1 MKYPAHI
8 CFDENSNKTVQTVK
22 GHCKAVA
29 EYSGSSL
36 KQVNLYHA
44 AYLAGLLHDIGKA
57 QKKFAEYIEKASKKE
72 DVKKGSVIHTFQGCR
87 FILELNHKKGNALS
101 ENAICDELIAYA
113 IGAHHGLFDC
123 KGIHKDHGFQHRMT
137 EEGTGYTEAHQYLLS
152 EILSESDLNRM
163 LQRARNEL
171 KTVLVII
178 SRMQQEGFLNYCDN
192 ARLDESES
200 GLRIA
205 QDTYFYM
212 GLTARLLLSSV
223 IEGDRRD
230 TAAFMNGTEYPVFVG
245 YMENKMLFWKEQL
258 KAMEEKLLSFP
269 TDTPIQQARRGIS
282 DICRNAASGKQG
294 VYRLNVPTGAGKT
307 LSSLHFALAH
317 AAKYG
322 MNRII
327 FTAPLLTIIDQNA
340 AVIRSYLKDDSIVLE
355 HHTNLS
361 DELADYQK
369 GEEKSSCSSGGKDEL
384 EKRELLAESWNAPV
398 IITSMVQLLQ
408 TFFSGKTSSIRRF
421 QALCNSVIVI
431 DEAQA
436 VPGNMLSLFN
446 LMINYLSE
454 ICGATILLC
463 SATQPYF
470 EGADHPLL
478 KVPMEVVPYSESLW
492 KPFKRTEICRVQ
504 GRKLEEMPEFILQEA
519 AETHSLLVVCNKK
532 SEAEYLFQ
540 KIEDAGEKCFHLSA
554 SMCMAH
560 RKQVLQEIMEAI
572 KKSRKEGQKVI
583 CVTTQVIEAGVDIS
597 FGRVIRFAAGMDS
610 IVQAAGRCNRNG
622 EESGISPVYIIDC
635 VGEKLGK
642 LKEIADGKN
651 AMHDL
656 MISYEDNP
664 ASFDT
669 DLSSEKS
676 IRYYYKSLY
685 KAMPGEYQDYS
696 VKGKGKSILSMMSLN
711 SGYKDEI
718 HTDQFQFALNQAFAE
733 AGKAFHVFDE
743 ETTDVVVPFG
753 DGKEM
758 IFELGRKFDETKYVS
773 GMFMADWLKRIKP
786 YTVSLYSYQREMIE
800 RNAGLYRI
808 GDVLILQEDFYSDKT
823 GITND
828 NTGNASFL
836 EV

>member
-1 MKYPAHI
+1 MRYPAHI
-8 CFDENSNKTVQTVK
+8 YLDGNTKKIQTVK
-22 GHCKAVA
+22 EHCEAVA
-29 EYSGSSL
+29 EYAGDSL
-36 KQVNLYHA
+36 KKVNLYHA
-44 AYLAGLLHDIGKA
+44 AYIAGLLHDIGKA
-57 QKKFAEYIEKASKKE
+57 QKKFAEYIEKASQKE
-72 DVKKGSVIHTFQGCR
+72 DVRKGSVIHTFQGCR
-87 FILELNHKKGNALS
+87 FVLELNHKKGSVLS
-101 ENAICDELIAYA
+101 EDAICDEFIAYA

-123 KGIHKDHGFQHRMT
+123 KGIYKEHGFQHRMT
-137 EEGTGYTEAHQYLLS
+137 EDETGFTEVHQYLLN
-152 EILSESDLNRM
+152 EILSESSMNRM
-163 LQRARNEL
+163 VQSARNEL
-171 KTVLVII
+171 KAVLAVIA
-178 SRMQQEGFLNYCDN
+178 RMQQEGLSNYCDN
-192 ARLDESES
+192 AKLNEEES
-200 GLRIA
+200 GPRIA

-230 TAAFMNGTEYPVFVG
+230 TAAFMNGTEYPVFDG
-245 YMENKMLFWKEQL
+245 YMENRMQFWEEQL
-258 KAMEEKLLSFP
+258 KSMEVKLSSFP
-269 TDTPIQQARRGIS
+269 ANTPLQHARREIS
-282 DICRNAASGKQG
+282 DICRNAASGKSG
-294 VYRLNVPTGAGKT
+294 VFRLNVPTGAGKT
-307 LSSLHFALAH
+307 LSSLRFALAH

-340 AVIRSYLKDDSIVLE
+340 AVIRSFLKDDYIVLE
-355 HHTNLS
+355 HHTNLN
-361 DELADYQK
+361 DEQAGYH
-369 GEEKSSCSSGGKDEL
+369 EEEGKTAFRENAEDEL
-384 EKRELLAESWNAPV
+384 ERQELLAESWDAPV

-408 TFFSGKTSSIRRF
+408 TFFSGKTSCVRRF

-478 KVPMEVVPYSESLW
+478 KVPTEVVPYSEDLW
-492 KPFKRTEICRVQ
+492 KPFKRTEIRKAQ
-504 GRKLEEMPEFILQEA
+504 GRKLEEMPGFILQEA
-519 AETHSLLVVCNKK
+519 GKTHSLLVVCNKK

-560 RKQVLQEIMEAI
+560 RKGVLREIMEAI
-572 KKSRKEGQKVI
+572 EYSRNEGKRVI

-622 EESGISPVYIIDC
+622 EEPGVSPVYIIDC

-642 LKEIADGKN
+642 LKEIEDGKN
-651 AMHDL
+651 AMRDL
-656 MISYEDNP
+656 LISYEDSP

-696 VKGKGKSILSMMSLN
+696 VKSKGKSILSMMSIN
-711 SGYKDEI
+711 SGYQDGTR
-718 HTDQFQFALNQAFAE
+718 TDQFQFVLNQAFAE

-758 IFELGRKFDETKYVS
+758 ISELGRKFDESKYVS

-800 RNAGLYRI
+800 KNSGLYRI

-823 GITND
+823 GIINN
-828 NTGNASFL
+828 NTGSGAFL